1 MQLLLNII
9 VVVVVV
15 VIILLLRMKI
25 YVNQQMSENIKY
37 TKDTASQKHW
47 DSRTKIT
54 LRVKQMRNPSNHAK
68 AWIDLLYSRVI

>member
-37 TKDTASQKHW
+37 TKDTASQKH
-47 DSRTKIT
+47 
-54 LRVKQMRNPSNHAK
+54 
-68 AWIDLLYSRVI
+68 